1 MQQSGAVTLVERLAA
16 ADQRDLP
23 LLQLPL
29 DAQQRTSLRGHRRSA
44 CGRDLLLQLPR
55 GAALQPGERLLSADG
70 AVQVQV
76 QAAPEPVMEVRSS
89 SPLALL
95 QAAYHLGNR
104 HVAMELH
111 ADRLV
116 LLHDSVLEDLLQQRG
131 LQVERREAPFEP
143 EAGAYAAVGHH
154 GHSHA
159 HSHGHSHDH

>member
-1 MQQSGAVTLVERLAA
+1 
-16 ADQRDLP
+16 
-23 LLQLPL
+23 
-29 DAQQRTSLRGHRRSA
+29 
-44 CGRDLLLQLPR
+44 
-55 GAALQPGERLLSADG
+55 
-70 AVQVQV
+70 
-76 QAAPEPVMEVRSS
+76 MEVRSP

-116 LLHDSVLEDLLQQRG
+116 LLHDSVLADLLQQRG

-154 GHSHA
+154 S